1 MKTLFGFLTGLVLP
15 VLTSILF
22 FNFAYTGNLD
32 YWGFINALLFF
43 DSVSML
49 FAVCCLSN
57 LSVFLIVVNLNFIKF
72 SRGIF
77 IATILY
83 ALAVV
88 VLKFGIQ

>member
-1 MKTLFGFLTGLVLP
+1 MKTLFGFLTGLILP
-15 VLTSILF
+15 VITSVLF
-22 FNFAYTGNLD
+22 YNFSYAGNLD
-32 YWGFINALLFF
+32 YRGFIEALLFL

-57 LSVFLIVVNLNFIKF
+57 LAVFLIVVNLNFIKF
-72 SRGIF
+72 SRGLF
-77 IATILY
+77 LATIMY